1 MNLQDYINKAN
12 LKYASYHKLVIEE
25 AYYLDK
31 LNRLAQLFYNKSYD
45 DLLKG
50 TTPHEEGQYKFIAEM
65 GERYF
70 KESYNMARHE
80 WQEIRYK

>member
-1 MNLQDYINKAN
+1 MNLQDYLNKAKHKSA
-12 LKYASYHKLVIEE
+12 LYHKLVIEE

-31 LNRLAQLFYNKSYD
+31 LNRLAKLFYNKSYN

-50 TTPHEEGQYKFIAEM
+50 TTPQEEGQYKLIAEL

-70 KESYNMARHE
+70 KEAYNMARHE
-80 WQEIRYK
+80 WQEISHK